1 MIAIEVRIKCH
12 HEDACMELLVFLKD
26 FVIGAWIVF
35 SVYNAG
41 KDFDITDSTIAGLGH
56 MYG

>member
-12 HEDACMELLVFLKD
+12 HEDAYVELLVFFKGLCYWGMD
-26 FVIGAWIVF
+26 CFY
-35 SVYNAG
+35 VYNAG